1 MNHVGRRV
9 GGDEVRAGIRDGIR
23 LWRAVEVMMVV
34 MVVDLKVRR
43 EISSG
48 E

>member
-34 MVVDLKVRR
+34 VDLKVRR
-43 EISSG
+43 EISRG